1 MLIAGLEILVKPRA
15 GTLIAV
21 GVWLLM
27 TVVLVN
33 AYAGTLLS
41 FLSVMKLEPAIS
53 SLDELAKSKTCQLIA
68 QAGADLT
75 NNLLVRTIAVKF
87 TVKMYT
93 KINLTKECRKWNLQ
107 INWRFFATTPGKC
120 AIQIRSRLSQGQ
132 NHKWFLRSYSRPY
145 SMLKT

>member
-15 GTLIAV
+15 GTLISV

-53 SLDELAKSKTCQLIA
+53 SLDELAKSKTCQLIV

-75 NNLLVRTIAVKF
+75 NNLLVHCHYCKNDSKKTIFV
-87 TVKMYT
+87 
-93 KINLTKECRKWNLQ
+93 INLTTECGKWDVQ
-107 INWRFFATTPGKC
+107 INWRFIATAPGQSTV
-120 AIQIRSRLSQGQ
+120 QIR
-132 NHKWFLRSYSRPY
+132 
-145 SMLKT
+145 